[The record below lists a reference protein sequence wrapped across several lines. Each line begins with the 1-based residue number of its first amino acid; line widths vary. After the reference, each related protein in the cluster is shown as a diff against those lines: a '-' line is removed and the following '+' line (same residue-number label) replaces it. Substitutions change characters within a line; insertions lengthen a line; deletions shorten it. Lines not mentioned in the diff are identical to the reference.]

1 MPMDGCR
8 YGELINNL
16 NMKAL
21 DLFRA
26 VTLLFIGLSQSG
38 NPCFSTEQS
47 NRRLARKQFDG
58 FGFASGFRR
67 RARKAPMVVI
77 AISKLAFKV
86 QLEVMM
92 NYRGNVAH
100 RRNLRSDRRPFN
112 PESR

>member
-8 YGELINNL
+8 YGELIDNL

-38 NPCFSTEQS
+38 NLCFSTQHT

-58 FGFASGFRR
+58 FGFASVFRR
-67 RARKAPMVVI
+67 
-77 AISKLAFKV
+77 SS
-86 QLEVMM
+86 
-92 NYRGNVAH
+92 G
-100 RRNLRSDRRPFN
+100 
-112 PESR
+112 